1 MHAKFEKNFIPIVD
15 AKYVAIQVPGKI
27 KIKMAA
33 NAPKICITTPMFG
46 INTARA
52 SVRINHIM
60 VTDTRRLNSVCSIL
74 SGLILKMS
82 VQRQSRAALKK
93 KQTQSFIIKDQSIIS
108 LNL

>member
-1 MHAKFEKNFIPIVD
+1 MYK
-15 AKYVAIQVPGKI
+15 VPGKI

-33 NAPKICITTPMFG
+33 NAPRICITTPMFG

-52 SVRINHIM
+52 SVRTNQIM

-82 VQRQSRAALKK
+82 VHRQSRAALKK
-93 KQTQSFIIKDQSIIS
+93 QTEFSNQRQAIYFIGFIKIFDQGCHGFNI
-108 LNL
+108 